1 MTKRHSPLF
10 ALALAAILT
19 AAGCRDKT
27 LDNGAPLFSK
37 GVTKVFGAERIL
49 ECKARLEITRYESR
63 VATIA
68 GHSDEL
74 GDFTALAVF
83 NSDADAPALD
93 KNKLYDVAIHQNYQ
107 EPFDNSLDSRR
118 TPKIIH
124 EDGSETIRR
133 TIDWNNIILIIKDG
147 EKVLLDHSTCSLH
160 KCAMDF
166 VQVKIQYGLPDPEQ
180 LNRLYETA
188 AKRFPNGLDFTLGGC
203 VVMQGHSP
211 IAERKFVCQ
220 KCASEYHKWQQ
231 EEYEKKR
238 KN

>member
-1 MTKRHSPLF
+1 MTKRLSLLF
-10 ALALAAILT
+10 SLALAAILA
-19 AAGCRDKT
+19 AAGCRDKA
-27 LDNGAPLFSK
+27 LDDGTPLFSK

-49 ECKARLEITRYESR
+49 ECKARLEVTRYEYR

-93 KNKLYDVAIHQNYQ
+93 KNKLYDVVIHQNYR
-107 EPFDNSLDSRR
+107 EPFDNSIDNHR

-124 EDGSETIRR
+124 EDGSETIQR

-147 EKVLLDHSTCSLH
+147 ENVLLNRSICSLH

-166 VQVKIQYGLPDPEQ
+166 VQVKIQYGLPGPE

-203 VVMQGHSP
+203 VVMPGYSP